1 MKIYQKT
8 RGGHGGIMEGW
19 RLTVGNELDEH
30 NADAMAQEQ
39 KAPHSMTRTGVRLS
53 STYRVAA
60 NEIRYT

>member
-1 MKIYQKT
+1 
-8 RGGHGGIMEGW
+8 
-19 RLTVGNELDEH
+19 LTVGNELDEH